1 MSNPNTTSN
10 PDQDILHERDVPWR
24 RWQMDALA
32 PLRRQATA
40 PPGDAQARETARRQE
55 QRRQAEIDTLREK
68 ARQTARDEGHREG
81 VEAGRAE
88 GYAKGL
94 EEGREDARRELDEQL
109 KQTLAPL
116 QPLAE
121 QFQQALARLDEQV
134 AAELVELALA
144 TGRQLA
150 GEALKSRPRQ
160 VLELVRAL
168 LHTEPAMNGKPR
180 LWLHPLDHKLVT
192 QHLSQEL
199 EAAGWV
205 LQPDAQIHRGGC
217 RVSGASGER
226 DATWETRWDAVRAQI
241 RRRKPA
247 DNDTPSEGE
256 SAS

>member
-1 MSNPNTTSN
+1 MSNS
-10 PDQDILHERDVPWR
+10 DRDILHERDVPWR
-24 RWQMDALA
+24 RWQMDELA
-32 PLRRQATA
+32 PPRRHAAAT
-40 PPGDAQARETARRQE
+40 PGDAQAREAARRHEQ

-68 ARQTARDEGHREG
+68 ARQAAREEGHREG
-81 VEAGRAE
+81 FEAGRAE
-88 GYAKGL
+88 GHAEGL
-94 EEGREDARRELDEQL
+94 EEGREEARRELDEQL

-160 VLELVRAL
+160 VLEIVRAL

-205 LQPDAQIHRGGC
+205 LQPDDQVRRGGC
-217 RVSGASGER
+217 RVSSANGER

-241 RRRKPA
+241 RQRKPA
-247 DNDTPSEGE
+247 DGDTPPAGASEP
-256 SAS
+256 